1 MDKISKEKR
10 SWNMSRIKGKDTKPE
25 IQVRRCLYSRGI
37 RYRVHARLPGKPD
50 LVFLKK
56 KICIF
61 INGCYWHMHK
71 DCKNFVVPKTNTDFW
86 MGKIQSNVDRDLKNY
101 TILEKDRW
109 KVLVIWEC
117 DVEQRFKSTINYLI
131 KQINYVRT
139 R

>member
-1 MDKISKEKR
+1 
-10 SWNMSRIKGKDTKPE
+10 
-25 IQVRRCLYSRGI
+25 
-37 RYRVHARLPGKPD
+37 
-50 LVFLKK
+50 
-56 KICIF
+56 
-61 INGCYWHMHK
+61 MHK